1 MSDKA
6 TQPGLFG
13 AATSGVLAD
22 SEIEAEVSG
31 GWLIT
36 KDTFDR
42 ASLEA
47 SGYDVRVGAKG
58 VLGGEGREIDLRSDP
73 IQLSPGA
80 YCGVISQE
88 KVRLPDYILA
98 RIGSKRALSYDG
110 VILLTGTVV
119 DPGYEGHLLF
129 GLYNASQ
136 RRVQIR
142 QGKKICNIVFERLAK
157 RADKPP
163 PSDPSLKTGNF
174 PDQFIDRMANM
185 DVLPWMQI
193 SERVQ
198 EIEQI
203 TKDILDLKARYD
215 DVLQPIRDL
224 TKNVSSLTQDVT
236 TLTEQTRG
244 IAADVEALNR
254 VTSENGRQISQLT
267 TNLNTLVVGVQG
279 VQERTK
285 SLEEGIKGQIDKISG
300 LSTKLGR
307 LEIGGYILW
316 GVILFLAGIFGRE
329 LLNYLSQ
336 QAK

>member
-1 MSDKA
+1 MADK
-6 TQPGLFG
+6 TQQPALFAG
-13 AATSGVLAD
+13 PASGVLAD
-22 SEIEAEVSG
+22 SEIETEVNS
-31 GWLIT
+31 GWLIA
-36 KDTFDR
+36 KETFER

-47 SGYDVRVGAKG
+47 SGYDIRVGAKG
-58 VLGGEGREIDLRSDP
+58 VLGGEGREVDLRTGF
-73 IQLSPGA
+73 IELGPGA

-88 KVRLPDYILA
+88 RVKLPDYIVA

-136 RRVQIR
+136 RRVLIR
-142 QGKKICNIVFERLAK
+142 QGRKICNIVFERLAK
-157 RADKPP
+157 RADKPA
-163 PSDPSLKTGNF
+163 PSDPSLRTGNF

-198 EIEQI
+198 QIEQI

-224 TKNVSSLTQDVT
+224 TKNVNSLTQDVT
-236 TLTEQTRG
+236 ALTEQTKG
-244 IAADVEALNR
+244 IASDVEGLNK
-254 VTSENGRQISQLT
+254 VTNENSRQISQLT
-267 TNLNTLVVGVQG
+267 SNLNTIVVGVQA

-285 SLEEGIKGQIDKISG
+285 GVEEGIKTQSDKISG
-300 LSTKLGR
+300 IATKLGR
-307 LEIGGYILW
+307 MEIGGYILW

-329 LLNYLSQ
+329 LLTYLAQ
-336 QAK
+336 HLK

>member
-1 MSDKA
+1 MADKA
-6 TQPGLFG
+6 TQAGLFG
-13 AATSGVLAD
+13 GPASGVLAD
-22 SEIEAEVSG
+22 SEIESEVSS
-31 GWLIT
+31 GWLIS
-36 KDTFDR
+36 KESFDR

-47 SGYDVRVGAKG
+47 SGYDIRVGAKG
-58 VLGGEGREIDLRSDP
+58 VVGGEGREVDLRSEP
-73 IQLSPGA
+73 IQLGPGA

-88 KVRLPDYILA
+88 KVKLPDHIVA

-142 QGKKICNIVFERLAK
+142 QGRKICNIVFERLAK
-157 RADKPP
+157 RADKPA

-203 TKDILDLKARYD
+203 TKDIIDLKAQYT

-224 TKNVSSLTQDVT
+224 TKNVNNLTSDVASLAH
-236 TLTEQTRG
+236 ETRG
-244 IAADVEALNR
+244 IAKDVEDLSRLSADN
-254 VTSENGRQISQLT
+254 SRQISQLAG
-267 TNLNTLVVGVQG
+267 NVATLVGTVGG

-285 SLEEGIKGQIDKISG
+285 GLEEGSKTNTEKLTALG
-300 LSTKLGR
+300 LEFGR
-307 LEIGGYILW
+307 LRLGAWFLW
-316 GVILFLAGIFGRE
+316 GLVILVVGVFARDVLE
-329 LLNYLSQ
+329 YLLKQ
-336 QAK
+336 MK

>member
-13 AATSGVLAD
+13 GPTSGVLAD
-22 SEIEAEVSG
+22 SEIEAEVG
-31 GWLIT
+31 AGWLIS

-47 SGYDVRVGAKG
+47 SGYDIRVGAKG
-58 VLGGEGREIDLRSDP
+58 VLGGEGREIDLRADP
-73 IQLSPGA
+73 IQLGPGA

-88 KVRLPDYILA
+88 KVRLPDYMVA

-119 DPGYEGHLLF
+119 DPGYEGYLLF

-136 RRVQIR
+136 RKVQIR
-142 QGKKICNIVFERLAK
+142 QGRKICNIVFERLAK
-157 RADKPP
+157 RADKPA

-193 SERVQ
+193 SERVE

-203 TKDILDLKARYD
+203 TKDIIDLKAQYN

-224 TKNVSSLTQDVT
+224 TKNVNNLTNDVASLTQ
-236 TLTEQTRG
+236 ETRG
-244 IAADVEALNR
+244 IAKDVEELSR
-254 VTSENGRQISQLT
+254 LSSDNGRQISQLASS
-267 TNLNTLVVGVQG
+267 LATLVSTVGG

-285 SLEEGIKGQIDKISG
+285 GLEEGSKASAE
-300 LSTKLGR
+300 KLTALGIEFGR
-307 LEIGGYILW
+307 LRLGAWFLW
-316 GVILFLAGIFGRE
+316 GLVILIVGVFARDVLE
-329 LLNYLSQ
+329 YLLKQL
-336 QAK
+336 K